1 VRGAA
6 GAGNAKRRGDGFG
19 AEVRK
24 QFFVEKKN
32 QITFISSVLFADRVR
47 DAAAGEVYD
56 AAIAGARDCCA
67 GFPGV

>member
-1 VRGAA
+1 
-6 GAGNAKRRGDGFG
+6 
-19 AEVRK
+19 
-24 QFFVEKKN
+24 
-32 QITFISSVLFADRVR
+32 VLFADRVR